1 MSRKSK
7 LSSWNIVK
15 IGSPLKI
22 TRSLTYPSS
31 SSYTL
36 GPPLTKRLSSPSF
49 DGVVVPVPA
58 VVGVKELLEPLEELK
73 VVLEL
78 RLHQLVNLNA
88 LKEIRFLRDD

>member
-1 MSRKSK
+1 M
-7 LSSWNIVK
+7 K

-22 TRSLTYPSS
+22 KRSLTYPASS

-36 GPPLTKRLSSPSF
+36 GPPLPKGLPSPSF
-49 DGVVVPVPA
+49 DGIIVPVPA